1 MGLKVTDIK
10 EEDGLLTFT
19 ISDIDV
25 SYVNGIRRTILS
37 DIPIVVFKTTPY
49 EENKA
54 NIMIN
59 TSRLNNE
66 IVKQRLSCIPI
77 CITDTNFTNLQKNY
91 LLELDVENKTDTELI
106 VTTKDFKIRDLVTNN
121 FLEDGTVKKIFP
133 PFIPPTGNNEYYID
147 FLRLRPKISDEIPGE
162 RIKLTCEFSVSSARD
177 DSMFNVTGTCSYG
190 CTPDYEKMEEQL
202 EIRKQKWKDEGK
214 KESEIKFEANNWKLL
229 EGLRY
234 VKPYSFDFVL
244 ESVGIYENT
253 EIILKAVDI
262 LNKKITM
269 LIENLE
275 KDEIDIHASDNTVEN
290 CYDVILE
297 NEDYTIGNILN
308 YELYTIFYIDFKM
321 LDYIGF
327 KKMHPHDSNS
337 ILRLALT
344 DKTKGISTVK
354 TILKS
359 VMEQSL
365 KRLESIKGAFD
376 GSRRSDK

>member
-1 MGLKVTDIK
+1 MSSKVTNLK
-10 EEDGLLTFT
+10 EEDGLLSFT
-19 ISDIDV
+19 ISNIDV

-37 DIPIVVFKTTPY
+37 DIPVVVFKTTPY
-49 EENKA
+49 EENKS
-54 NIMIN
+54 NIIIN

-66 IVKQRLSCIPI
+66 IIKQRLSCIPI
-77 CITDTNFTNLQKNY
+77 CIKDVNMNLKNY
-91 LLELDVENKTDTELI
+91 QLELDVENKTDTEII
-106 VTTKDFKIRDLVTNN
+106 VTTKDFKIRDLVTNT
-121 FLEDGTVKKIFP
+121 FLEDKAVKKIFP

-147 FLRLRPKISDEIPGE
+147 FLRLRPRMSDEIPGE
-162 RIKLTCEFSVSSARD
+162 RIKLTCEFSLGSARD

-190 CTPDYEKMEEQL
+190 CTPDYEKIEEQL

-214 KESEIKFEANNWKLL
+214 KESEINFEAKNWKLL

-234 VKPYSFDFVL
+234 VKTNSFDFVIQ
-244 ESVGIYENT
+244 SVGIYENE
-253 EIILKAVDI
+253 EIIIKAVEI
-262 LNKKITM
+262 LKEKMNM
-269 LIENLE
+269 LIESLE
-275 KDEIDIHASDNTVEN
+275 KDEIDIHASDNTVDN

-308 YELYTIFYIDFKM
+308 AELYTIFYNDLKM

-327 KKMHPHDSNS
+327 KKMHPHDANS

-359 VMEQSL
+359 VMEQSI
-365 KRLESIKGAFD
+365 KKLESIKGSFD
-376 GSRRSDK
+376 GSRK

>member
-1 MGLKVTDIK
+1 MSSKVIDLKK
-10 EEDGLLTFT
+10 EDGLLSFT
-19 ISDIDV
+19 ISNIDV

-37 DIPIVVFKTTPY
+37 DIPVVVFKTTPY

-54 NIMIN
+54 NIIIN

-66 IVKQRLSCIPI
+66 IIKQRLSCIPI
-77 CITDTNFTNLQKNY
+77 CIKDVNMNLKNY
-91 LLELDVENKTDTELI
+91 QLELDVENKTDTEI
-106 VTTKDFKIRDLVTNN
+106 VVTTKDFKIRDLVTNT
-121 FLEDGTVKKIFP
+121 FLEDKSVKKIFP

-147 FLRLRPKISDEIPGE
+147 FLRLRPRMSDEIPGE
-162 RIKLTCEFSVSSARD
+162 RIKLTCEFSLSSARD

-214 KESEIKFEANNWKLL
+214 KESEINFEAKNWKLL

-234 VKPYSFDFVL
+234 VKTNSFDFVIQ
-244 ESVGIYENT
+244 SVGIYENE
-253 EIILKAVDI
+253 EIIIKAVEI
-262 LNKKITM
+262 LKNKMNM
-269 LIENLE
+269 LIESLE
-275 KDEIDIHASDNTVEN
+275 KDEIDIHASDNTVDN

-308 YELYTIFYIDFKM
+308 AELYTIFYNDLKM

-327 KKMHPHDSNS
+327 KKMHPHDANS

-359 VMEQSL
+359 VMEQSIKKL
-365 KRLESIKGAFD
+365 DNIKGSFD
-376 GSRRSDK
+376 GSRK